1 MIDPDNIRELNIG
14 LLILL
19 NSNVMSQVESLS
31 KCIHKCQKKTR
42 EKFQK
47 SHFFVRISCKIF
59 CGFKLNFHSNEL
71 LRVITD
77 KVGFFDNQKVSSG
90 GL

>member
-1 MIDPDNIRELNIG
+1 MSDYIQLGCAGIVNYYLKTMIDPDNIGELNIG

-31 KCIHKCQKKTR
+31 ECIHKCQKKETR

-47 SHFFVRISCKIF
+47 SHLF
-59 CGFKLNFHSNEL
+59 CMNILQNL
-71 LRVITD
+71 LW
-77 KVGFFDNQKVSSG
+77 F
-90 GL
+90 

>member
-1 MIDPDNIRELNIG
+1 MSDYIRLGCAGTVNYYLKTMIDPDNIGELNID

-31 KCIHKCQKKTR
+31 ECIHKCQKKTR

-47 SHFFVRISCKIF
+47 SHFFCMNILQI
-59 CGFKLNFHSNEL
+59 L
-71 LRVITD
+71 LR
-77 KVGFFDNQKVSSG
+77 F
-90 GL
+90 